1 MAALRDNPLSETE
14 LDELDDFLASVE
26 GGRAMNIEE
35 LDGFFSAL
43 IAGPDLVL
51 PSEYWP
57 QVFGG
62 QASGLTVFDTE
73 EEAQGILQAM
83 MRHWN
88 TIARTLNE
96 GEIYYPILVEDDDG
110 VARGNDWALGFLR
123 GVDMRRASWRAFLDD
138 DDQAGSIIPMFALAH
153 ENDPNPD
160 LRYESPTPEK
170 RDELIRY
177 MIVGLVKIFEY
188 FRGTRT
194 AEAALAADKAT
205 IRATPTIGASDLCF
219 CGSGRK
225 YKECCRATLH

>member
-1 MAALRDNPLSETE
+1 MADLCNNPLSETE
-14 LDELDDFLASVE
+14 LDELDDFLSSVQ

-57 QVFGG
+57 KVFGRE
-62 QASGLTVFDTE
+62 ASGLTVFDTQE
-73 EEAQGILQAM
+73 QAQDILTAM
-83 MRHWN
+83 VRHWN
-88 TIARTLNE
+88 TIARTLNQ

-123 GVDMRRASWRAFLDD
+123 GVDMRRASWRAFLED

-153 ENDPNPD
+153 ENDPNPA

-188 FRGTRT
+188 FRDT
-194 AEAALAADKAT
+194 
-205 IRATPTIGASDLCF
+205 RATDCDGAGPFARAAPTIDASGPCP
-219 CGSGRK
+219 CGSGKK
-225 YKECCRATLH
+225 YEKCCRAKLH